1 MKQIKIAALFIVL
14 IFCFSCR
21 TERIIANV
29 NLYIGI
35 GGYVQAYPGDSL
47 G

>member
-1 MKQIKIAALFIVL
+1 MKQMKIAALFIVL
-14 IFCFSCR
+14 IFCFSCK
-21 TERIIANV
+21 TERITDNV
-29 NLYIGI
+29 NLYIGT